1 MLGKRSD
8 QRGLF
13 EADHLYLDLVGR
25 DSFYG
30 RLAGLRGQ
38 LFRDKD
44 FAALYCRDNGRSSVP
59 PSLLATAL
67 LLQAYDKVSDAE
79 AHRRATVDLSWKVAL
94 GVEVEVRPFAQSTLQ
109 HFRAQLVL
117 HAQMRE
123 LFLRSLELARARG
136 LLRGRSLQV
145 ALDTTPIWGRGAVK
159 DTYNLLADGIRQLLR
174 TLARVQD
181 RELAAWAAG
190 QGYARYLAAS
200 VKGTAEIDW
209 DQPTAREAFLAE
221 IVADA
226 DRLLAAARHAQAGCA
241 ADSPERGR
249 IVAAAQLLGQLLHQ
263 DVARPAA
270 GVHLKKG
277 VSQDRIVS
285 VHDPEMR
292 HGRKSSSQRFD
303 GHKAAVAVDPRPRGP
318 RQLITAVAVLP
329 GNAPDAQGALQLV
342 AQSEQHTGLP
352 VTAAIADA
360 AYGDGHT
367 RQQFADAGRTLIAK
381 VRKRPA
387 RTHFPKEDFQ
397 IDLAAVTCTCPA
409 GQVTRTVRRHGFYAT
424 ATGAQAPRRSFH
436 FDAALCTACP
446 LRPRCVVAAPG
457 RGRQVSLHPQSALLQ
472 AARTLQ
478 HSAAFAPY
486 RHLRQAV
493 EHRLARLVQLGLR
506 QARYL
511 GRHKTATQLY
521 LTATVANLT
530 RILAAT

>member
-13 EADHLYLDLVGR
+13 EADPLYLDLVGR

-38 LFRDKD
+38 LFRDED

-67 LLQAYDKVSDAE
+67 LLQAHDRVSDAE

-123 LFLRSLELARARG
+123 LFRRSLKLARTRG

-174 TLARVQD
+174 TLSRVQD
-181 RELAAWAAG
+181 RELAPWAAG

-200 VKGTAEIDW
+200 LKGTVEIDW
-209 DQPTAREAFLAE
+209 DQPTAR
-221 IVADA
+221 D
-226 DRLLAAARHAQAGCA
+226 AQAGCA
-241 ADSPERGR
+241 ADSPERGQ
-249 IVAAAQLLGQLLHQ
+249 IVAAAQLLGPLLHQ

-277 VSQDRIVS
+277 VSRDRIMS

-303 GHKAAVAVDPRPRGP
+303 GHKAAVAVDPES
-318 RQLITAVAVLP
+318 QLITAVAVLP

-352 VTAAIADA
+352 VTATIADA
-360 AYGDGHT
+360 AYGDGYT

-381 VRKRPA
+381 VPKRPA

-397 IDLAAVTCTCPA
+397 IDLAAGTCTCPA
-409 GQVTRTVRRHGFYAT
+409 GQVTRTLRRRGFYAT
-424 ATGAQAPRRSFH
+424 ATAERAPRRFFH

-446 LRPRCVVAAPG
+446 LRPRCVAAGPG
-457 RGRQVSLHPQSALLQ
+457 RGRQVSLHPQEALLQ
-472 AARTLQ
+472 AARALQ

-511 GRHKTATQLY
+511 GRHKTAAQLY

>member
-38 LFRDKD
+38 LFRDED

-67 LLQAYDKVSDAE
+67 LLQAHDKVSDAE

-123 LFLRSLELARARG
+123 LFRRSLELARTRG

-181 RELAAWAAG
+181 RKLAAWAAG

-226 DRLLAAARHAQAGCA
+226 DRLLAAAGDAQAGCA
-241 ADSPERGR
+241 ADSPERGQ

-270 GVHLKKG
+270 GVHLKQG
-277 VSQDRIVS
+277 VSRDRIVS

-329 GNAPDAQGALQLV
+329 GNAPDAQGALELV

-360 AYGDGHT
+360 AYGDGYT

-381 VRKRPA
+381 VPKRPA

-397 IDLAAVTCTCPA
+397 IDLAAGTCTCPA
-409 GQVTRTVRRHGFYAT
+409 GQVTRTLRRRGFYAT
-424 ATGAQAPRRSFH
+424 ATAERAPRRFFH

-446 LRPRCVVAAPG
+446 LRPRGVAAAPG
-457 RGRQVSLHPQSALLQ
+457 RGRQVSLHPQEALLR
-472 AARTLQ
+472 AARTFQ
-478 HSAAFAPY
+478 HSVAFAPD

-511 GRHKTATQLY
+511 GRHKTAAQLY

-530 RILAAT
+530 RILAAP

>member
-8 QRGLF
+8 QRGLW

-38 LFRDKD
+38 LFRDED

-67 LLQAYDKVSDAE
+67 LLQAHDKVSDAE

-123 LFLRSLELARARG
+123 LFRRSLELARTRG

-181 RELAAWAAG
+181 RELVPWATG

-209 DQPTAREAFLAE
+209 DEPTAREAFLAE

-226 DRLLAAARHAQAGCA
+226 DRLLATARHAQAGCA
-241 ADSPERGR
+241 ADSPDRDR

-263 DVARPAA
+263 DVDRPGP
-270 GVHLKKG
+270 GVRLKQG
-277 VSQDRIVS
+277 VSRDRIVS

-303 GHKAAVAVDPRPRGP
+303 GHKAAVAVDPES
-318 RQLITAVAVLP
+318 QLITAVAVLP
-329 GNAPDAQGALQLV
+329 GNAPDAQGALELV

-352 VTAAIADA
+352 VTATIADA

-381 VRKRPA
+381 VPKRPA

-397 IDLAAVTCTCPA
+397 IDLAAGTCTCPA
-409 GQVTRTVRRHGFYAT
+409 GQVTRTLRRRGFYAT
-424 ATGAQAPRRSFH
+424 ASAERAPRRFFH

-446 LRPRCVVAAPG
+446 LRLRCVAAAPG
-457 RGRQVSLHPQSALLQ
+457 RGRQVSLHPQEALLQ
-472 AARTLQ
+472 AARALQ

-511 GRHKTATQLY
+511 GRHKTAAQLY

>member
-44 FAALYCRDNGRSSVP
+44 FAALYCRDHGRSRVP

-181 RELAAWAAG
+181 RELAPWAAG

-200 VKGTAEIDW
+200 LKGTAEIDW
-209 DQPTAREAFLAE
+209 DQPTAREA
-221 IVADA
+221 
-226 DRLLAAARHAQAGCA
+226 
-241 ADSPERGR
+241 
-249 IVAAAQLLGQLLHQ
+249 
-263 DVARPAA
+263 
-270 GVHLKKG
+270 
-277 VSQDRIVS
+277 
-285 VHDPEMR
+285 
-292 HGRKSSSQRFD
+292 
-303 GHKAAVAVDPRPRGP
+303 
-318 RQLITAVAVLP
+318 
-329 GNAPDAQGALQLV
+329 
-342 AQSEQHTGLP
+342 
-352 VTAAIADA
+352 
-360 AYGDGHT
+360 
-367 RQQFADAGRTLIAK
+367 
-381 VRKRPA
+381 
-387 RTHFPKEDFQ
+387 
-397 IDLAAVTCTCPA
+397 
-409 GQVTRTVRRHGFYAT
+409 
-424 ATGAQAPRRSFH
+424 
-436 FDAALCTACP
+436 
-446 LRPRCVVAAPG
+446 
-457 RGRQVSLHPQSALLQ
+457 
-472 AARTLQ
+472 
-478 HSAAFAPY
+478 
-486 RHLRQAV
+486 
-493 EHRLARLVQLGLR
+493 
-506 QARYL
+506 
-511 GRHKTATQLY
+511 
-521 LTATVANLT
+521 
-530 RILAAT
+530 

>member
-38 LFRDKD
+38 LFRDED

-67 LLQAYDKVSDAE
+67 LLQAHDKVSDAE

-94 GVEVEVRPFAQSTLQ
+94 GVEVRPFAQSTLQ

-117 HAQMRE
+117 HAQMRA
-123 LFLRSLELARARG
+123 LFRRSLELARARG

-181 RELAAWAAG
+181 RELAPWAAG

-209 DQPTAREAFLAE
+209 DEPTAREAFLAE

-226 DRLLAAARHAQAGCA
+226 DRLLAAARDAQAGCA
-241 ADSPERGR
+241 ADSPERGQ

-263 DVARPAA
+263 DVARSGP
-270 GVHLKKG
+270 GVRLKQG

-303 GHKAAVAVDPRPRGP
+303 GHKAAVAVDPES
-318 RQLITAVAVLP
+318 QLITAVAVLP
-329 GNAPDAQGALQLV
+329 GNAPDAQGALELV
-342 AQSEQHTGLP
+342 AQSERHIGVP
-352 VTAAIADA
+352 VTETIADA

-381 VRKRPA
+381 VPKRPA
-387 RTHFPKEDFQ
+387 RSHFPKEDFQ
-397 IDLAAVTCTCPA
+397 IDLTAGTCTCPA
-409 GQVTRTVRRHGFYAT
+409 GQVTRTVRQRGYYTTTT
-424 ATGAQAPRRSFH
+424 AERVPRRYFH

-446 LRPRCVVAAPG
+446 LRPRCVAAAPG
-457 RGRQVSLHPQSALLQ
+457 RGRQVSLHPQEALLQ

-511 GRHKTATQLY
+511 GRHKTAAQLY